1 MRDLP
6 TIAFFRAVALLRR
19 HGPVPGILAARR
31 PGAIMDKSG
40 PPRLITFHARKQ
52 QKFPLKKDPKNVT
65 LKPKSVTDVLNQ
77 KCYRRLSRSGSRITD
92 HGLRITVYGS
102 RITDHGL
109 RITVYG

>member
-6 TIAFFRAVALLRR
+6 TIALFRAVALLRR
-19 HGPVPGILAARR
+19 HRPVPGILATRR

-77 KCYRRLSRSGSRITD
+77 KCDRCLSRYTPTEDGRLDTAD
-92 HGLRITVYGS
+92 GKQQRK
-102 RITDHGL
+102 
-109 RITVYG
+109 